1 MEHKDSNQPAA
12 TERKHVLGKM
22 AAKAAAGTGI
32 PAALYSAVGTWGVA
46 STGTAIAS
54 LNGAAATSATL
65 AAIGGTV
72 ATGGAILLGVGVVS
86 AVVAGLGYKK
96 VLSKR
101 RSKLKSE

>member
-1 MEHKDSNQPAA
+1 MERKDRNRPAA

-32 PAALYSAVGTWGVA
+32 PKALYSAVGTWGVA
-46 STGTAIAS
+46 STGTPIAS

-72 ATGGAILLGVGVVS
+72 TIGGVILLGVGVVS
-86 AVVAGLGYKK
+86 AVAVGFGYKK

-101 RSKLKSE
+101 RSKLQSE

>member
-1 MEHKDSNQPAA
+1 MERKDRNRPAA
-12 TERKHVLGKM
+12 TELKHVLGKM

-32 PAALYSAVGTWGVA
+32 PWALYSAVGTWGVA
-46 STGTAIAS
+46 STGTPIAS
-54 LNGAAATSATL
+54 LSGAAATSATL

-72 ATGGAILLGVGVVS
+72 ATGGAILFGVGVVS
-86 AVVAGLGYKK
+86 AVAARLGYKK